1 MLHCLIILIKNIYI
15 TFDRKLN
22 NGDLIMDKETKERLG
37 EIREALKKYGFDKI
51 LGQTAKSKISPK
63 DDGEDL
69 HTLLLDE
76 EIPVKLRLMLQE
88 LGTTFIKL
96 GQLLSTRPDIVGE
109 RIAGELAN
117 LQDDNPA
124 ISYDQVKTILE
135 RELNGSIDEL
145 FEDFSHEELAT
156 ASIGQVHEAKLITGE
171 RVAVKV
177 QKEGITDKIDL
188 DLRIMKYIANR
199 ADKLNSSLRKLNLPG
214 IMEEFDRSIHKEID
228 YNNEFMNMQR
238 IELNFEDNPDIHI
251 PSTYPKYCSSKVLT
265 MEFIDGTKLNDVYAS
280 TGDEFDKKLL
290 AKNIIDSYFQQIFID
305 GFFHGDPHPGNIM
318 ILEDNVV
325 CYLDL
330 GMMGFFDEEFKRN
343 LSEVMILFVDQDV
356 DGLINQLMYMDIL
369 DWDVDT
375 RTLKRD
381 LNDLFARYFGVE
393 LNRFNGVL
401 DDLLNLMQEYGV
413 ILPNEVVV
421 MARGLSMVEAIAEN
435 LDPEIDVFASIK
447 PIATQIAKQRVN
459 PKQFLKGKKS
469 NIILYEHM
477 LQSLPKLLTRTIH
490 KIENEELQLKFEVDI
505 TDKVSIVALV
515 SALLIGS
522 SVVSFGP
529 MVWDMPLI
537 SLIGYIIAIILSII
551 GIKNYVLK

>member
-1 MLHCLIILIKNIYI
+1 
-15 TFDRKLN
+15 
-22 NGDLIMDKETKERLG
+22 MDKETKERLG
-37 EIREALKKYGFDKI
+37 EIRAALKKYGFDEI
-51 LGQTAKSKISPK
+51 LGQTAKSKIRRNEDDSPS
-63 DDGEDL
+63 
-69 HTLLLDE
+69 LLLDDE
-76 EIPVKLRLMLQE
+76 VPVKLRLMLQE

-96 GQLLSTRPDIVGE
+96 GQLMSTRPDVVGE
-109 RIAGELAN
+109 KIANEMAN

-124 ISYDQVKTILE
+124 ISYDKVKSIVE
-135 RELNGSIDEL
+135 RELHGSIDEL
-145 FEDFSHEELAT
+145 FEEFSEQHLAT

-188 DLRIMKYIANR
+188 DLRIMKYVANR
-199 ADKLNSSLRKLNLPG
+199 ADKWNADLRKINLPG

-238 IELNFEDNPDIHI
+238 IELNFEDNPEIHI
-251 PSTYPKYCSSKVLT
+251 PETYSKYCSSKVLT
-265 MEFIDGTKLNDVYAS
+265 MEFIDGTKLNDVYES

-290 AKNIIDSYFQQIFID
+290 AKNLLDSYLQQLFID

-318 ILEDNVV
+318 ILENNVL

-330 GMMGFFDEEFKRN
+330 GMMGFFDEEFKKN
-343 LSEVMILFVDQDV
+343 LSELMILFVDQDV

-369 DWDVDT
+369 DYDIDT

-381 LNDLFARYFGVE
+381 LNDLFGRYFGVE

-401 DDLLNLMQEYGV
+401 EELLNLMQEYGV
-413 ILPNEVVV
+413 ILPNEFVT
-421 MARGLSMVEAIAEN
+421 MARGLSMVESIAKN

-447 PIATQIAKQRVN
+447 PVAKQIAKQRVS
-459 PKQFLKGKKS
+459 PKQYLRGKKS
-469 NIILYEHM
+469 NLILYEHM
-477 LQSLPKLLTRTIH
+477 IQALPRLLTRTIH
-490 KIENEELQLKFEVDI
+490 KIDNEELQFRFEVDI
-505 TDKVSIVALV
+505 TDKVSIIALV
-515 SALLIGS
+515 SALIIGS

-529 MVWDMPLI
+529 RVFDMPVI

-551 GIKNYVLK
+551 GFRKFVLK

>member
-1 MLHCLIILIKNIYI
+1 
-15 TFDRKLN
+15 
-22 NGDLIMDKETKERLG
+22 MDKETKQRLG
-37 EIREALKKYGFDKI
+37 EIRAALKKYGFDEI
-51 LGQTAKSKISPK
+51 LGQTAKSKIRRNEDDSPS
-63 DDGEDL
+63 
-69 HTLLLDE
+69 LLLDDE
-76 EIPVKLRLMLQE
+76 VPVKLRLMLQE

-96 GQLLSTRPDIVGE
+96 GQLMSTRPDVVGE
-109 RIAGELAN
+109 KIANEMAN

-124 ISYDQVKTILE
+124 ISYDQVKKIVE

-145 FEDFSHEELAT
+145 FEEFSEQHLAT

-188 DLRIMKYIANR
+188 DLRIMKYVANR
-199 ADKLNSSLRKLNLPG
+199 ADKWNADLRKINLPG

-251 PSTYPKYCSSKVLT
+251 PETYSKYCSSKVLT
-265 MEFIDGTKLNDVYAS
+265 MEFIDGTKLNDVYES

-290 AKNIIDSYFQQIFID
+290 AKNLLDSYLQQLFID

-318 ILEDNVV
+318 ILENNVL

-330 GMMGFFDEEFKRN
+330 GMMGFFDEEFKKN
-343 LSEVMILFVDQDV
+343 LSELMILFVDQDV

-369 DWDVDT
+369 DYDIDT

-381 LNDLFARYFGVE
+381 LNDLFGRYFGVE

-401 DDLLNLMQEYGV
+401 EELLNRMQEYGV
-413 ILPNEVVV
+413 ILPNEFVT
-421 MARGLSMVEAIAEN
+421 MARGLSMVESIAQN

-447 PIATQIAKQRVN
+447 PVAKQIAKQRVS
-459 PKQFLKGKKS
+459 PKQYLRGKKS
-469 NIILYEHM
+469 NLILYEHM
-477 LQSLPKLLTRTIH
+477 IQALPRLLTRTIH
-490 KIENEELQLKFEVDI
+490 KIDNEELQFRFEVDI
-505 TDKVSIVALV
+505 TDKVSIIALV
-515 SALLIGS
+515 SALIIGS

-529 MVWDMPLI
+529 RVFDMPVI

-551 GIKNYVLK
+551 GFRKFVLK

>member
-1 MLHCLIILIKNIYI
+1 
-15 TFDRKLN
+15 
-22 NGDLIMDKETKERLG
+22 MDKETKERLG
-37 EIREALKKYGFDKI
+37 EIRAALKKYGFDEI
-51 LGQTAKSKISPK
+51 LGQTAKSKIRRNE
-63 DDGEDL
+63 DDAPS
-69 HTLLLDE
+69 LLLDD
-76 EIPVKLRLMLQE
+76 EIPVKLRLMLQD

-96 GQLLSTRPDIVGE
+96 GQLMSTRPDVVGE
-109 RIAGELAN
+109 KIANELAN

-124 ISYDQVKTILE
+124 ISYDQVKKIVE
-135 RELNGSIDEL
+135 RELHGNIDEL
-145 FEDFSHEELAT
+145 FEEFSEQHLAT

-177 QKEGITDKIDL
+177 QKEGITDKINL
-188 DLRIMKYIANR
+188 DLRIMKYVANR
-199 ADKLNSSLRKLNLPG
+199 ADKFNADLRKINLPG
-214 IMEEFDRSIHKEID
+214 IMDEFDRSIHKEID

-251 PSTYPKYCSSKVLT
+251 PATYSKYCSSKVLT
-265 MEFIDGTKLNDVYAS
+265 MEFIDGAKLNEVYES

-290 AKNIIDSYFQQIFID
+290 AKNILDSYLQQLFID

-318 ILEDNVV
+318 ILENNVV

-330 GMMGFFDEEFKRN
+330 GMMGFFDEEFKKN
-343 LSEVMILFVDQDV
+343 LSELMVLFVDQDV

-369 DWDVDT
+369 DYDIET

-381 LNDLFARYFGVE
+381 LNDLFGRYFGVE

-401 DDLLNLMQEYGV
+401 DELLNLMQEYGV
-413 ILPNEVVV
+413 ILPNEFVT
-421 MARGLSMVEAIAEN
+421 MARGLSMVEAIAQN

-447 PIATQIAKQRVN
+447 PVARQIARQRLN
-459 PKQFLKGKKS
+459 PKQYLKGKKS
-469 NIILYEHM
+469 NLILYEHM

-490 KIENEELQLKFEVDI
+490 KIDNEELQFRFEVDI
-505 TDKVSIVALV
+505 TDKVSIIALV
-515 SALLIGS
+515 SALIIGS

-529 MVWDMPLI
+529 RVFDMPVI

-551 GIKNYVLK
+551 GLRKFVLK

>member
-1 MLHCLIILIKNIYI
+1 
-15 TFDRKLN
+15 
-22 NGDLIMDKETKERLG
+22 MDKETKERLG
-37 EIREALKKYGFDKI
+37 EIRAALKKYGFDEI
-51 LGQTAKSKISPK
+51 LGQTAKSKIRGNEDDSPS
-63 DDGEDL
+63 
-69 HTLLLDE
+69 LLLDDE
-76 EIPVKLRLMLQE
+76 LPVKLRLMLQD

-96 GQLLSTRPDIVGE
+96 GQLMSTRPDVVGE
-109 RIAGELAN
+109 KIANELAN

-124 ISYDQVKTILE
+124 ISYGQVKKIVE
-135 RELNGSIDEL
+135 RELHGNIDEL
-145 FEDFSHEELAT
+145 FEEFSEQHLAT

-188 DLRIMKYIANR
+188 DLRIMKYVANR
-199 ADKLNSSLRKLNLPG
+199 ADKFNADLRKINLPG
-214 IMEEFDRSIHKEID
+214 IMDEFDRSIHKEID

-251 PSTYPKYCSSKVLT
+251 PATYSKYCSSKVLT
-265 MEFIDGTKLNDVYAS
+265 MEFIDGAKLNEVYES

-290 AKNIIDSYFQQIFID
+290 AKNVLDSYLQQLFID

-318 ILEDNVV
+318 ILENNVV

-330 GMMGFFDEEFKRN
+330 GMMGFFDEEFKKN
-343 LSEVMILFVDQDV
+343 LSELMVLFVDQDV

-369 DWDVDT
+369 DYDIET

-381 LNDLFARYFGVE
+381 LNDLFGRYFGVE

-401 DDLLNLMQEYGV
+401 DELLNLMQEYGV
-413 ILPNEVVV
+413 ILPNEFVT
-421 MARGLSMVEAIAEN
+421 MARGLSMVEAIAQN

-447 PIATQIAKQRVN
+447 PVAKQIAMQRLN
-459 PKQFLKGKKS
+459 PKQYLKGKKS
-469 NIILYEHM
+469 KLILYEHM

-490 KIENEELQLKFEVDI
+490 KIDNEELQFRFEVDI
-505 TDKVSIVALV
+505 TDKVSIIALV
-515 SALLIGS
+515 SALIIGS

-529 MVWDMPLI
+529 RVFDMPVI

-551 GIKNYVLK
+551 GLKKFVLK

>member
-1 MLHCLIILIKNIYI
+1 MVNEK
-15 TFDRKLN
+15 
-22 NGDLIMDKETKERLG
+22 KELLAENRA
-37 EIREALKKYGFDKI
+37 ALKKYGFDEI
-51 LGQTAKSKISPK
+51 LGQTAKSKIRRNEDDSPS
-63 DDGEDL
+63 
-69 HTLLLDE
+69 LLLDDE
-76 EIPVKLRLMLQE
+76 VPVKLRLMLQE

-96 GQLLSTRPDIVGE
+96 GQLMSTRPDVVGE
-109 RIAGELAN
+109 KIANEMAN

-124 ISYDQVKTILE
+124 ISYDQVKKIVE
-135 RELNGSIDEL
+135 RELHGSIDEL
-145 FEDFSHEELAT
+145 FEEFSEQHLAT

-188 DLRIMKYIANR
+188 DLRIMKYVANR
-199 ADKLNSSLRKLNLPG
+199 ADKWNADLRKINLPG

-238 IELNFEDNPDIHI
+238 IELNFEDNPEIHI
-251 PSTYPKYCSSKVLT
+251 PETYSKYCSSKVLT
-265 MEFIDGTKLNDVYAS
+265 MEFIDGTKLNDVYES

-290 AKNIIDSYFQQIFID
+290 AKNLLDSYLQQLFID

-318 ILEDNVV
+318 ILENNVL

-330 GMMGFFDEEFKRN
+330 GMMGFFDEEFKKN
-343 LSEVMILFVDQDV
+343 LSELMILFVDQDV

-369 DWDVDT
+369 DYDIET

-381 LNDLFARYFGVE
+381 LNDLFGRYFGVE

-401 DDLLNLMQEYGV
+401 EELLNLMQEYGV
-413 ILPNEVVV
+413 ILPNEFVT
-421 MARGLSMVEAIAEN
+421 MARGLSMVESIAKN

-447 PIATQIAKQRVN
+447 PVAKQIAKQRVS
-459 PKQFLKGKKS
+459 PKQYLRGKKS
-469 NIILYEHM
+469 NLILYEHM
-477 LQSLPKLLTRTIH
+477 IQALPRLLTRTIH
-490 KIENEELQLKFEVDI
+490 KIDNEELQFRFEVDI
-505 TDKVSIVALV
+505 TDKVSIIALV
-515 SALLIGS
+515 SALIIGS

-529 MVWDMPLI
+529 RVFDMPVI

-551 GIKNYVLK
+551 GFRKFVLK

>member
-1 MLHCLIILIKNIYI
+1 
-15 TFDRKLN
+15 
-22 NGDLIMDKETKERLG
+22 MDKETKQRLG
-37 EIREALKKYGFDKI
+37 EIRAALKKYGFDEI
-51 LGQTAKSKISPK
+51 LGQTAKSKIRRNEDDSPS
-63 DDGEDL
+63 
-69 HTLLLDE
+69 LLLDDE
-76 EIPVKLRLMLQE
+76 VPVKLRLMLQE

-96 GQLLSTRPDIVGE
+96 GQLMSTRPDVVGE
-109 RIAGELAN
+109 KIANEMAN

-124 ISYDQVKTILE
+124 ISYDKVKNIVE

-145 FEDFSHEELAT
+145 FEEFSEQHLAT

-188 DLRIMKYIANR
+188 DLRIMKYVANR
-199 ADKLNSSLRKLNLPG
+199 ADKWNADLRKINLPG

-251 PSTYPKYCSSKVLT
+251 PETYSKYCSSKVLT
-265 MEFIDGTKLNDVYAS
+265 MEFIDGTKLNDVYES

-290 AKNIIDSYFQQIFID
+290 AKNLLDSYLQQLFID

-318 ILEDNVV
+318 ILENNVL

-330 GMMGFFDEEFKRN
+330 GMMGFFDEEFKKN
-343 LSEVMILFVDQDV
+343 LSELMILFVDQDV

-369 DWDVDT
+369 DYDIET

-381 LNDLFARYFGVE
+381 INDLFGRYFGVE

-401 DDLLNLMQEYGV
+401 EELLNLMQEYGV
-413 ILPNEVVV
+413 ILPNEFVT
-421 MARGLSMVEAIAEN
+421 MARGLSMVESIAKN

-447 PIATQIAKQRVN
+447 PVAKQIAKQRVS
-459 PKQFLKGKKS
+459 PKQYLRGKKS
-469 NIILYEHM
+469 NLILYEHM
-477 LQSLPKLLTRTIH
+477 IQALPRLLTRTIH
-490 KIENEELQLKFEVDI
+490 KIDNEELQFRFEVDI
-505 TDKVSIVALV
+505 TDKVSIIALV
-515 SALLIGS
+515 SALIIGS

-529 MVWDMPLI
+529 RVFDMPVI

-551 GIKNYVLK
+551 GFRKFVLK

>member
-1 MLHCLIILIKNIYI
+1 
-15 TFDRKLN
+15 
-22 NGDLIMDKETKERLG
+22 MDKETKQRLG
-37 EIREALKKYGFDKI
+37 EIRAALKKYGFDEI
-51 LGQTAKSKISPK
+51 LGQTAKSKIRRNEDDSPS
-63 DDGEDL
+63 
-69 HTLLLDE
+69 LLLDDE
-76 EIPVKLRLMLQE
+76 VPVKLRLMLQE

-96 GQLLSTRPDIVGE
+96 GQLMSTRPDVVGE
-109 RIAGELAN
+109 KIANEMAN

-124 ISYDQVKTILE
+124 ISYDQVKKIVE
-135 RELNGSIDEL
+135 RELHGSIDEL
-145 FEDFSHEELAT
+145 FEEFSEQHLAT

-188 DLRIMKYIANR
+188 DLRIMKYVANR
-199 ADKLNSSLRKLNLPG
+199 ADKWNADLRKINLPG

-251 PSTYPKYCSSKVLT
+251 PETYSKYCSSKVLT
-265 MEFIDGTKLNDVYAS
+265 MEFIDGTKLNDVYES

-290 AKNIIDSYFQQIFID
+290 AKNLLDSYLQQLFID

-318 ILEDNVV
+318 ILENNVL

-330 GMMGFFDEEFKRN
+330 GMMGFFDEEFKKN
-343 LSEVMILFVDQDV
+343 LSELMILFVDQDV

-369 DWDVDT
+369 DYDIET

-381 LNDLFARYFGVE
+381 LNDLFGRYFGVE

-401 DDLLNLMQEYGV
+401 EELLNLMQEYGV
-413 ILPNEVVV
+413 ILPNEFVT
-421 MARGLSMVEAIAEN
+421 MARGLSMVESIAKN

-447 PIATQIAKQRVN
+447 PVAKQIAKQRVS
-459 PKQFLKGKKS
+459 PKQYLRGKKS
-469 NIILYEHM
+469 NLILYEHM
-477 LQSLPKLLTRTIH
+477 IQALPRLLTRTIH
-490 KIENEELQLKFEVDI
+490 KIDNEELQFRFEVDI
-505 TDKVSIVALV
+505 TDKVSIIALV
-515 SALLIGS
+515 SALIIGS

-529 MVWDMPLI
+529 RVFDMPVI

-551 GIKNYVLK
+551 GFRKFVLK

>member
-1 MLHCLIILIKNIYI
+1 
-15 TFDRKLN
+15 
-22 NGDLIMDKETKERLG
+22 MDKETKERLG
-37 EIREALKKYGFDKI
+37 EIRAALKKYGFDEI
-51 LGQTAKSKISPK
+51 LGQTAKSKIRRNEDDSPSI
-63 DDGEDL
+63 
-69 HTLLLDE
+69 LLDDE
-76 EIPVKLRLMLQE
+76 VPVKLRLMLQE

-96 GQLLSTRPDIVGE
+96 GQLMSTRPDVVGE
-109 RIAGELAN
+109 KIANEMAN

-124 ISYDQVKTILE
+124 ISYDKVKSIVE
-135 RELNGSIDEL
+135 RELHGSIDEL
-145 FEDFSHEELAT
+145 FEEFSEQHLAT

-188 DLRIMKYIANR
+188 DLRIMKYVANR
-199 ADKLNSSLRKLNLPG
+199 ADKWNADLRKINLPG

-251 PSTYPKYCSSKVLT
+251 PETYSKYCSSKVLT
-265 MEFIDGTKLNDVYAS
+265 MEFIDGTKLNDVYES

-290 AKNIIDSYFQQIFID
+290 AKNLLDSYLQQLFID

-318 ILEDNVV
+318 ILENNVL

-330 GMMGFFDEEFKRN
+330 GMMGFFDEEFKKN
-343 LSEVMILFVDQDV
+343 LSELMILFVDQDV

-369 DWDVDT
+369 DYDIDT

-381 LNDLFARYFGVE
+381 LNDLFGRYFGVE

-401 DDLLNLMQEYGV
+401 EELLNLMQEYGV
-413 ILPNEVVV
+413 ILPNEFVT
-421 MARGLSMVEAIAEN
+421 MARGLSMVESIAKN

-447 PIATQIAKQRVN
+447 PVAKQIAKQRVS
-459 PKQFLKGKKS
+459 PKQYLRGKKS
-469 NIILYEHM
+469 NLILYEHM
-477 LQSLPKLLTRTIH
+477 IQALPRLLTRTIH
-490 KIENEELQLKFEVDI
+490 KIDNEELQFRFEVDI
-505 TDKVSIVALV
+505 TDKVSIIALV
-515 SALLIGS
+515 SALIIGS

-529 MVWDMPLI
+529 RVFDMPVI

-551 GIKNYVLK
+551 GFRKFVLK

>member
-1 MLHCLIILIKNIYI
+1 
-15 TFDRKLN
+15 
-22 NGDLIMDKETKERLG
+22 MDKETKQRLG
-37 EIREALKKYGFDKI
+37 EIRAALKKYGFDEI
-51 LGQTAKSKISPK
+51 LGQTAKSKIRRNEDDSPS
-63 DDGEDL
+63 
-69 HTLLLDE
+69 LLLDDE
-76 EIPVKLRLMLQE
+76 VPVKLRLMLQE

-96 GQLLSTRPDIVGE
+96 GQLMSTRPDVVGE
-109 RIAGELAN
+109 KIANEMAN

-124 ISYDQVKTILE
+124 ISYDKVKSIVE

-145 FEDFSHEELAT
+145 FEEFSEQHLAT

-188 DLRIMKYIANR
+188 DLRIMKYVANR
-199 ADKLNSSLRKLNLPG
+199 ADKWNADLRKINLPG

-251 PSTYPKYCSSKVLT
+251 PETYSKYCSSKVLT
-265 MEFIDGTKLNDVYAS
+265 MEFIDGTKLNDVYES

-290 AKNIIDSYFQQIFID
+290 AKNLLDSYLQQLFID

-318 ILEDNVV
+318 ILENNVL

-330 GMMGFFDEEFKRN
+330 GMMGFFDEEFKKN
-343 LSEVMILFVDQDV
+343 LSELMILFVDQDV

-369 DWDVDT
+369 DYDIDT

-381 LNDLFARYFGVE
+381 LNDLFGRYFGVE

-401 DDLLNLMQEYGV
+401 EELLNLMQEYGV
-413 ILPNEVVV
+413 ILPNEFVT
-421 MARGLSMVEAIAEN
+421 MARGLSMVESIAQN

-447 PIATQIAKQRVN
+447 PVAKQIAKQRVS
-459 PKQFLKGKKS
+459 PKQYLRGKKS
-469 NIILYEHM
+469 NLILYEHM
-477 LQSLPKLLTRTIH
+477 IQALPRLLTRTIH
-490 KIENEELQLKFEVDI
+490 KIDNEELQFRFEVDI
-505 TDKVSIVALV
+505 TDKVSIIALV
-515 SALLIGS
+515 SALIIGS

-529 MVWDMPLI
+529 RVFDMPVI

-551 GIKNYVLK
+551 GLRKFVLK

>member
-1 MLHCLIILIKNIYI
+1 
-15 TFDRKLN
+15 
-22 NGDLIMDKETKERLG
+22 
-37 EIREALKKYGFDKI
+37 
-51 LGQTAKSKISPK
+51 
-63 DDGEDL
+63 
-69 HTLLLDE
+69 
-76 EIPVKLRLMLQE
+76 MLQE

-109 RIAGELAN
+109 KIANELTN

-124 ISYDQVKTILE
+124 ISYNQVKTIVE
-135 RELNGSIDEL
+135 RELNGNIDEL
-145 FEDFSHEELAT
+145 FEEFSEKHLAT
-156 ASIGQVHEAKLITGE
+156 ASIGQVHEATLPTGE
-171 RVAVKV
+171 HVAVKI

-188 DLRIMKYIANR
+188 DIRIMKYIATR
-199 ADKLNSSLRKLNLPG
+199 ADKISSKLKKLNLPG

-251 PSTYPKYCSSKVLT
+251 PATYPKYCSTKVLT
-265 MEFIDGTKLNDVYAS
+265 MEFISGAKLNDVYES
-280 TGDEFDKKLL
+280 DDFDKKFI
-290 AKNIIDSYFQQIFID
+290 AKNIIDSYLQQIFID

-330 GMMGFFDEEFKRN
+330 GMMGVFDPEFKKN
-343 LSEVMILFVDQDV
+343 LSELMILFVDQDV

-369 DWDVDT
+369 DYDIDE

-381 LNDLFARYFGVE
+381 LNDLFGRYFGVE

-401 DDLLNLMQEYGV
+401 DELLSLMQEYGV
-413 ILPNEVVV
+413 ILPNEFVT
-421 MARGLSMVEAIAEN
+421 MARGLSLVEATAER

-447 PIATQIAKQRVN
+447 PVAKEMVKQSVD
-459 PKQFLKGKKS
+459 PKKYLKGKKS
-469 NIILYEHM
+469 DLILYTHM

-490 KIENEELQLKFEVDI
+490 KIENEELQLKFEIDI

-515 SALLIGS
+515 SALIIGS

-529 MVWDMPLI
+529 IVFDMPLI

-551 GIKNYVLK
+551 GLKKYVLK